1 MKRTIFIIAGILMIM
16 SAFKPESKKSNPAGK
31 LVHARWTRNATI
43 YEVNVRQYT
52 PEGTFK
58 AFKQHLPR
66 LKKMGVNI
74 IWLMP
79 INPIG
84 IKERKGS
91 LGSYYAVKDYL
102 AVNPEFG
109 NLADLKE
116 LVKKAHSLGMY
127 VIIDWVANHTSW
139 DNDLVT
145 KHPDWYKKDA
155 RGNIIAPVPDWTDVA
170 GLDYS
175 QEGLRKYMTDAL
187 CYWVREAGI
196 DGFRCDVAGM
206 LPVSFWN
213 HAIPEVRKIKPI
225 FTLAEWETPEMHD
238 TAFDAT
244 YSWDLYKLGNDI
256 AAGKKTADKIDSN
269 YAAET
274 KKYSPDAYR
283 MRFTTN
289 HDENSWNGTEYSR
302 LGEGARTFAVLF
314 FTFPGIP
321 LIYSGQ
327 ESAMNKSLRF
337 FDKDTINWGKFPLQ
351 EFYTTLCA
359 LKKSNKAL
367 LNGNAGGALVKVSND
382 QEKSVYSFTREKNGN
397 KILVILNL
405 TAKPCTVRFPDGIP
419 GKKWVAVFGNVR
431 LPEGKKQEL
440 RLNPW
445 QYLVYQKR

>member
-1 MKRTIFIIAGILMIM
+1 
-16 SAFKPESKKSNPAGK
+16 
-31 LVHARWTRNATI
+31 
-43 YEVNVRQYT
+43 
-52 PEGTFK
+52 
-58 AFKQHLPR
+58 
-66 LKKMGVNI
+66 
-74 IWLMP
+74 
-79 INPIG
+79 
-84 IKERKGS
+84 
-91 LGSYYAVKDYL
+91 
-102 AVNPEFG
+102 
-109 NLADLKE
+109 
-116 LVKKAHSLGMY
+116 
-127 VIIDWVANHTSW
+127 
-139 DNDLVT
+139 
-145 KHPDWYKKDA
+145 
-155 RGNIIAPVPDWTDVA
+155 
-170 GLDYS
+170 
-175 QEGLRKYMTDAL
+175 
-187 CYWVREAGI
+187 
-196 DGFRCDVAGM
+196 
-206 LPVSFWN
+206 
-213 HAIPEVRKIKPI
+213 
-225 FTLAEWETPEMHD
+225 
-238 TAFDAT
+238 
-244 YSWDLYKLGNDI
+244 
-256 AAGKKTADKIDSN
+256 
-269 YAAET
+269 
-274 KKYSPDAYR
+274 